1 MHADRIVTQVE
12 PREGQECAVAK
23 WKTGA
28 CRPVHGARENLKR
41 VSRKMEKEKTKIL
54 AVAGKGGV
62 GKTSIAAT
70 IVRILVEAYPD
81 KKILAID
88 ADPAGGLSTA
98 LGIEV
103 ETTIDDIRRAVVAA
117 AEEGD
122 KKSAIELLGEA
133 RYRIFDA
140 LVETDGFSFIA
151 IGRPEAAG
159 CYCKINTYLKEVISI
174 LSENFDYVVIDGEA
188 GIEQIN
194 RRVMEKVTHLLLITD
209 ASRKGTQVVQT
220 IRRVAD
226 ELVMYEKLGLIAN
239 RLPSLETGKLLEMGD
254 LPVLACI
261 PADGTLA
268 EFDLKG
274 ENVFYLPTD
283 AAIVQGTAEA
293 LQKMGLIP

>member
-1 MHADRIVTQVE
+1 
-12 PREGQECAVAK
+12 
-23 WKTGA
+23 
-28 CRPVHGARENLKR
+28 
-41 VSRKMEKEKTKIL
+41 MEQGKTKIL

-70 IVRILVEAYPD
+70 IVRVLVETCPG
-81 KKILAID
+81 KRILAID
-88 ADPAGGLSTA
+88 ADPAVGLSTA

-103 ETTIDDIRRAVVAA
+103 KTTVDDIRREVVAA
-117 AEEGD
+117 AKDGD
-122 KKSAIELLGEA
+122 GKGAIELLGEA

-140 LVETDGFSFIA
+140 LVEKDGFSFIA
-151 IGRPEAAG
+151 VGRPEAAG
-159 CYCKINTYLKEVISI
+159 CYCKVNSYLKEVISI

-209 ASRKGTQVVQT
+209 SSRKGTQVAQT

-239 RLPSLETGKLLEMGD
+239 RLPSAETGRLLDTGD
-254 LPVLACI
+254 IPLLACI
-261 PADGTLA
+261 LSDAALA

-274 ENVFYLPTD
+274 ENVFYLPSD
-283 AAIVQGTAEA
+283 AAIVEGTKEA
-293 LQKMGLIP
+293 LQKIGIPE